1 MELKQIEHSWLR
13 PRTNLSSSSLSKVG
27 LLHFGWLGCQKY
39 QHDDNLCPWASI
51 HLISILFPP
60 IYDKRWLIDGK
71 FRGVSAMVDGFM
83 SIAMF
88 RGGRR
93 QISPG
98 CWFEIPI
105 LILNNNQLQLLD
117 RKGINQ
123 RLLVYPS
130 NFYANKR
137 SPVPV
142 WKGMEANWCE
152 NSTIFIV
159 KLGSR
164 RPPRRVRAYNSTNNH
179 ELNNTLMVPSQGIY
193 LVIFYGH

>member
-1 MELKQIEHSWLR
+1 MHVYSLHQYLIPTNIWYEVTHWWKVSRGCCKGWWFYKYRNVSWR
-13 PRTNLSSSSLSKVG
+13 STPDFS
-27 LLHFGWLGCQKY
+27 
-39 QHDDNLCPWASI
+39 
-51 HLISILFPP
+51 
-60 IYDKRWLIDGK
+60 
-71 FRGVSAMVDGFM
+71 
-83 SIAMF
+83 
-88 RGGRR
+88 
-93 QISPG
+93 G
-98 CWFEIPI
+98 CWFEIPT

-179 ELNNTLMVPSQGIY
+179 ELNNTLIEPHQFMY
-193 LVIFYGH
+193 LVEFYG